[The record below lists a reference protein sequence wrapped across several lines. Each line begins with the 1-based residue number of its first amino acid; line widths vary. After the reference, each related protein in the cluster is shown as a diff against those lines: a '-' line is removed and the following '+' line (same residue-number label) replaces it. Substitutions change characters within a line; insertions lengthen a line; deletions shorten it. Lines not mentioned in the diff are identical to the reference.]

1 MNSTKVL
8 IPNKEWIVRSEDK
21 KIGSVAKKKRGYEF
35 LRKGQKYEFASLE
48 DIKKELGISML
59 SPSNSTNKDTG
70 HIIYGFL
77 CSSKP
82 FEPIYNIKKKLPLF
96 AKSSKSK
103 SQYCAGYYVIKFR
116 KGWVKSFCPKL
127 ITLERYPFAGPFKT
141 EIEMKSVLNTFS
153 KNETT

>member
-48 DIKKELGISML
+48 DIKKELGISLL
-59 SPSNSTNKDTG
+59 SASNSTNTDTG

-103 SQYCAGYYVIKFR
+103 SRDKRANNKSR
-116 KGWVKSFCPKL
+116 KAENCTKICRKW
-127 ITLERYPFAGPFKT
+127 I
-141 EIEMKSVLNTFS
+141 S
-153 KNETT
+153 KETGRPTSK